1 MNNKSKFKKSLK
13 YGAIMTVVGLVM
25 MLIPL
30 DSVFATG
37 TPTPDEEGTGWV
49 KFENNN
55 DVTWTA
61 ESGCII
67 TGVEIHAGW
76 STNTSGIIGN
86 GNYGH
91 IARYELKD
99 GSPTGNPIIYDFPN
113 GLYVP
118 DSTSIPEN
126 ENPTNYTD
134 WAYYGDYKVSGVG
147 TQTARVYWDLASGS
161 EESIVHQISWIK
173 FYYTCDQSPVGQI
186 TVHKSID
193 ALVDGSTVFYFELY
207 QGTTLLETKSIT
219 GAGSATF
226 DAKLAAGTYTVKETN
241 TGFVTSVSLDGTN
254 FTAGSS
260 INADITG
267 AVGSENTV
275 EVWFKNIEEPE
286 CPTCSIEEVKP
297 VCENDGVVF
306 SLDATIY
313 PGGYSNYDLLW
324 SDGVVEGT
332 FSNPT
337 DADTTWT
344 PPADFTGTATL
355 TLTVTAGD
363 CEEKICTVEVT
374 VYPKPICLIASVD
387 PICAGESVQL
397 YAAVNGGT
405 PGYTYSWDDD
415 TVAGG
420 TFNPLNSVED
430 PTWTPPS
437 GFTGIATLTLTVT
450 DSNECTTTCSVK
462 VTVDP
467 CEKKCK
473 CSLVVLKRDG
483 AGNAIDG
490 AVFEVD
496 GVRKTIKGGEARWDN
511 LECNTTYEVK
521 EISPEKITRRVT
533 LGDCGERSTM
543 RVVNEG
549 EGEEY
554 LVVAGIM
561 EVLPFTGPAIPYS
574 PFIGIST
581 VLAGTFLYILSKP
594 KKKR

>member
-1 MNNKSKFKKSLK
+1 MNNKSKFKKGLK
-13 YGAIMTVVGLVM
+13 YGAIMIVVGLVM

-30 DSVFATG
+30 DSLFATG

-76 STNTSGIIGN
+76 SIKTSGRIGN

-126 ENPTNYTD
+126 EDPTNYTE

-147 TQTARVYWDLASGS
+147 TQTARVYWNLASGS
-161 EESIVHQISWIK
+161 KESIVHQISWIK

-193 ALVDGSTVFYFELY
+193 KLVDSSTVFYFELY

-260 INADITG
+260 IDVAITG
-267 AVGSENTV
+267 DLGSESSEDVYFHNSPEETP
-275 EVWFKNIEEPE
+275 ETGAIQITKNV
-286 CPTCSIEEVKP
+286 T
-297 VCENDGVVF
+297 
-306 SLDATIY
+306 
-313 PGGYSNYDLLW
+313 GG
-324 SDGVVEGT
+324 
-332 FSNPT
+332 
-337 DADTTWT
+337 
-344 PPADFTGTATL
+344 L
-355 TLTVTAGD
+355 T
-363 CEEKICTVEVT
+363 
-374 VYPKPICLIASVD
+374 
-387 PICAGESVQL
+387 
-397 YAAVNGGT
+397 
-405 PGYTYSWDDD
+405 
-415 TVAGG
+415 G
-420 TFNPLNSVED
+420 TFNFEVKDSADNVVDSPSITINSGESSGSTTITGLAPGDYTVTETGGTASASFTTSPTGSIAVTVVAGQTNSSASFRND
-430 PTWTPPS
+430 PSTPP
-437 GFTGIATLTLTVT
+437 
-450 DSNECTTTCSVK
+450 
-462 VTVDP
+462 P
-467 CEKKCK
+467 HCEK
-473 CSLVVLKRDG
+473 CSLVVLKRDE
-483 AGNAIDG
+483 AGHPIDG
-490 AVFEVD
+490 AVFEVN
-496 GVRKTIKGGEARWDN
+496 GIQKTITGGEARWDN

-521 EISPEKITRRVT
+521 EISPNDYSKGIH

-543 RVVNEG
+543 RVVNKIEVG
-549 EGEEY
+549 ELEV
-554 LVVAGIM
+554 LGIM
-561 EVLPFTGPAIPYS
+561 EVLPFTGPTIPYS